1 MNPLPFYFQGSL
13 IGCILGF
20 ALILALGFWAG
31 ATKVET
37 IRNIKT
43 SYKAYALLGALVLW
57 GASFVNVGHTQNS
70 LQRHK
75 FDNVNITTAKPD
87 QEVIQV
93 ERIDRDSV
101 KLKAEETRTRIQ
113 EESK

>member
-20 ALILALGFWAG
+20 VLILALGFWAG
-31 ATKVET
+31 STKLET
-37 IRNIKT
+37 IRNIRT

-57 GASFVNVGHTQNS
+57 GATFVNVGHTQNS

-75 FDNVNITTAKPD
+75 FDNVEQTITKPD
-87 QEVIQV
+87 QEIIQV
-93 ERIDRDSV
+93 ERIDRDTV
-101 KLKAEETRTRIQ
+101 KAKATETRTRIS
-113 EESK
+113 EELK

>member
-20 ALILALGFWAG
+20 VLILALGFWAG
-31 ATKVET
+31 STKVST

-43 SYKAYALLGALVLW
+43 SYKAYALLAALVLW
-57 GASFVNVGHTQNS
+57 GGSFVNVGHTQNS

-75 FDNVNITTAKPD
+75 FDTVNQTIAKPES
-87 QEVIQV
+87 QVVEV
-93 ERIDRDSV
+93 ERIDRSTV
-101 KLKAEETRTRIQ
+101 QEKAEATKSRIQ
-113 EESK
+113 KEAN